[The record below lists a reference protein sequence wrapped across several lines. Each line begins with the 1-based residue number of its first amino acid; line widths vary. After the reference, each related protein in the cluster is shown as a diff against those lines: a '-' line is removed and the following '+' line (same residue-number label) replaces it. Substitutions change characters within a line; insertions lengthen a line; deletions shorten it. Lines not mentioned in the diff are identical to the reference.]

1 MQRFLP
7 LVWCGAVLAI
17 LGAGC
22 SKETPPI
29 KREVVRPVKI
39 HRIGSLTPEAV
50 VEYPGTIK
58 AHQTAELGFEV
69 PGRIIEFLVEEGD
82 QVKKG
87 QLLARLDPRDYEAQ
101 LRVAQANLE
110 KAQADLQRNENIFKE
125 DPGAISQDE
134 IEKTRRA
141 VKVSQAQLD
150 IAKKALADTRLLAP
164 FDGVVARKLVE
175 DYANVLAKQ
184 RVLILHDLSELE
196 IDVAVP
202 ERDVVHRAANVDKKE
217 WTRRLQPQVIV
228 SALPARRF
236 PARIKEFAMTADP
249 VTRTF
254 SLTLAFAPPTDV
266 TILPGMT
273 ARVRIVVDPDA
284 AFSVPVSAVG
294 SDPDKRPWVWKI
306 DPQTMTVSKCYVK
319 LGPLT
324 RDRVLLVEG
333 VKKGD
338 LVAVS
343 GVRLLRPGMKVRE
356 FKLPAQQEEPPPQG
370 PTPAP
375 SPAAES
381 APEEK

>member
-1 MQRFLP
+1 MQRLFFSLGCYVV
-7 LVWCGAVLAI
+7 LVA
-17 LGAGC
+17 LGGGC
-22 SKETPPI
+22 EQEAPPSK
-29 KREVVRPVKI
+29 KEVVRPVKI
-39 HRIGSLTPEAV
+39 HQIGSLAPEAV

-69 PGRIIEFLVEEGD
+69 PGRVIEFLVEEGD
-82 QVKKG
+82 EVKQG

-110 KAQADLQRNENIFKE
+110 KAQADLRRNENIFKE

-150 IAKKALADTRLLAP
+150 IAKKALADTRLTAP

-184 RVLILHDLSELE
+184 RVLILHDLSQLE

-202 ERDVVHRAANVDKKE
+202 ERDVVHRAAQVDKKK
-217 WTRRLQPQVIV
+217 WTEQLQPLVLV
-228 SALPARRF
+228 SALPGRKF

-254 SLTLAFAPPTDV
+254 SLTLAFDPPTDV

-284 AFSVPVSAVG
+284 AFSVPVSAV
-294 SDPDKRPWVWKI
+294 SADPDKRPWVWKV
-306 DPQTMTVSKCYVK
+306 DPQSMQVSKCYVK

-324 RDRVLLVEG
+324 RRRVLLLEG

-338 LVAVS
+338 LIAVS
-343 GVRLLRPGMKVRE
+343 GVRLLRPGMKVRR
-356 FKLPAQQEEPPPQG
+356 FRLPSETKE
-370 PTPAP
+370 
-375 SPAAES
+375 AETK
-381 APEEK
+381 EQK